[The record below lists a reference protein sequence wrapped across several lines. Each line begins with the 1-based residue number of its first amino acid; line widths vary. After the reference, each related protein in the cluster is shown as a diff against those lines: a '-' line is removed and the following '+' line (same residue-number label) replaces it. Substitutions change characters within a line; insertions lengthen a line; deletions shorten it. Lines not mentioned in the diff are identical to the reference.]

1 MRNSSPGLAFRNKIS
16 FLSLHLPRIILS
28 LLSVTLQGWGW
39 GARGVI
45 WPCYGLTEVCG
56 DCARRQS
63 HCSIQ
68 TTILKAGG
76 TRSHPCNDLAPVA
89 LRCCWKTQ
97 MAAAPTWEGRAW
109 DLGPSLLQPLAAVG
123 EGLLVGHVID
133 ETQDVGT
140 LPLCGTG
147 RMSARQ

>member
-45 WPCYGLTEVCG
+45 CPCYGLPEVCG
-56 DCARRQS
+56 ERAKRQS

-76 TRSHPCNDLAPVA
+76 TLFYTRGHPCNDLAPVD
-89 LRCCWKTQ
+89 LRDGGPAGKRRWPQ
-97 MAAAPTWEGRAW
+97 LLPGRDVPGIW
-109 DLGPSLLQPLAAVG
+109 DRAFSSHLLQ
-123 EGLLVGHVID
+123 LVKDCSLV
-133 ETQDVGT
+133 T
-140 LPLCGTG
+140 
-147 RMSARQ
+147 S